1 MSDVVADSCVVAK
14 WVLTEADTAKALQVI
29 ADVTGTGG
37 RLIVLDL
44 ALPEVANAIW
54 KQLHR
59 GLLTLDEARA
69 CLDNLL
75 TLSLQTEPAQP
86 LLKAALEIAAR
97 YDRSVY
103 DAAFVALARH
113 LGLRGVT
120 SDEPLFNAV
129 HADFPE
135 IVLLRNW

>member
-14 WVLTEADTAKALQVI
+14 WVLTEGDTAKALQVI
-29 ADVTGTGG
+29 ADVTAAGG

-44 ALPEVANAIW
+44 AFPEVTNAIW
-54 KQLHR
+54 KQHHR
-59 GLLTLDEARA
+59 GLLTLDDARTR
-69 CLDNLL
+69 LDNLL
-75 TLSLQTEPAQP
+75 ALTVQTEPSRP

-97 YDRSVY
+97 YHRSVY
-103 DAAFVALARH
+103 DATFVALARH
-113 LGLRGVT
+113 VGIKGVT
-120 SDEPLFNAV
+120 SDEPLFQAV